1 MAKSAETVLGR
12 ILEWILQI
20 LRYLI
25 RAIGYVFYGL
35 GSGLGWIGRQIGKL
49 GGATQIG
56 KEKQP
61 AHRIERVERIEKP
74 AEVLVASQAEVKF
87 EAEKAPEI
95 DVPTAKADI
104 LAIIESAPYTV
115 FPKDE
120 RKLMEAVLT
129 LKERPVREVMLP
141 KDKIIYVDSNELLGP
156 LTLDRLYQSK
166 LLHFPVKNPKGAVVG
181 AIHTG
186 NLNSLEVKE
195 SFRAGEILDPN
206 VYYIR
211 EDYTMADTLDTFIRN
226 GCYFC
231 LVVDNYGKI
240 VGMVNFDDLATEIF
254 GELKIDDF
262 KRDDDPLA
270 VAKRRFPVEVE

>member
-1 MAKSAETVLGR
+1 MGKAKQS
-12 ILEWILQI
+12 
-20 LRYLI
+20 
-25 RAIGYVFYGL
+25 
-35 GSGLGWIGRQIGKL
+35 S
-49 GGATQIG
+49 
-56 KEKQP
+56 
-61 AHRIERVERIEKP
+61 HRIERTERIDRPVEVP
-74 AEVLVASQAEVKF
+74 AVSHVEPKHEL
-87 EAEKAPEI
+87 EKAPEI
-95 DVPTAKADI
+95 DVPATRADV
-104 LAIIESAPYTV
+104 LAVIESAPYTI

-129 LKERPVREVMLP
+129 LKERPVREIMPP
-141 KDKIIYVDSNELLGP
+141 KDKIVYVDSNELLGP

-166 LLHFPVKNPKGAVVG
+166 LLHFPVKNAKGTVIG

-211 EDYTMADTLDTFIRN
+211 EDYTMADALDTFLRN

-231 LVVDNYGKI
+231 LVVNNYGKI